1 MSDPSCRR
9 DIAPTMLASA
19 AGCDASLR
27 SPSCVQNLF
36 TSTRITVSTP
46 LSLIFAGTPEFSV
59 PALEALIASRHRVL
73 AVYTQPDRP
82 AGRGQ
87 QVTMSAVKQC
97 ALRHQLPVEQPPTLK
112 NAEAVERLAQWSADL
127 MIVVAYGLLLP
138 KNVLETPRLGCV
150 NIHASLLPRWRG
162 AAPIQR
168 AIQAGDQE
176 TGVTIMQMDVGLDT
190 GPMLLERKTAIGP
203 REISGPDVALPRLG
217 RSTLHD
223 RLSSMGAEAIV
234 EAIEII
240 AAGKATP
247 RAQPQEGATYAAKIR
262 KEEALI
268 DWTKPA
274 VDIDRLVRAF
284 NPWPIAETKLNGQQL
299 RVWEATPLATQTSA
313 APGTV
318 IATSAAGIDVAT
330 GNGILQLTR
339 VQAAGRK
346 AMPATD
352 FLKANRPEG
361 AVLGA

>member
-1 MSDPSCRR
+1 V
-9 DIAPTMLASA
+9 T
-19 AGCDASLR
+19 
-27 SPSCVQNLF
+27 Q
-36 TSTRITVSTP
+36 P

-97 ALRHQLPVEQPPTLK
+97 ALRHQLPIEQPSTLK
-112 NAEAVERLAQWSADL
+112 EVAAVERLAQWSADL

-138 KNVLETPRLGCV
+138 KTVLETPRLGCV

-168 AIQAGDQE
+168 AIQAGDKE
-176 TGVTIMQMDVGLDT
+176 SGVTIMQMDVGLDT
-190 GPMLLERKTAIGP
+190 GPMLLERVTPIGSRETA
-203 REISGPDVALPRLG
+203 A
-217 RSTLHD
+217 TLHD
-223 RLSSMGAEAIV
+223 RLAVLGAEAIV
-234 EAIEII
+234 EAIDAI
-240 AAGKATP
+240 AAGTATP

-268 DWTKPA
+268 DWSRPA
-274 VDIDRLVRAF
+274 SEIDRLVRAF
-284 NPWPIAETKLNGQQL
+284 NPWPIAETRWNGQQL
-299 RVWEATPLATQTSA
+299 RVWDALPLATKSSA

-330 GNGILQLTR
+330 GEGVLQLTR

-346 AMPATD
+346 AMPAAD
-352 FLKANRPEG
+352 FLKAHRLDG